1 MTTGSVQLVDRDHRV
16 RLHTNRVEKNLHS
29 EEDFIF
35 IVHSNQISSTNDD
48 DFFTEKIWFKKWMKL
63 YDFSL
68 IINKII
74 KSKSLVLIFPSFNN
88 LVTLK
93 YDPKEGKS
101 QLVWTNP
108 TGSHVCLH
116 DERRCCDQ
124 TALNANRHIFFF
136 YTETPDLSRSAVIQ
150 TPTIIPQDY
159 TQSLIKKSTTSVN
172 NHKFSQSHPCGAA
185 GLLLRHRASR
195 PAGSAWNYSKWI
207 NLHWLNH

>member
-1 MTTGSVQLVDRDHRV
+1 MKKILFFCPLQSNLINQRR
-16 RLHTNRVEKNLHS
+16 RL
-29 EEDFIF
+29 
-35 IVHSNQISSTNDD
+35 
-48 DFFTEKIWFKKWMKL
+48 FTEKIWFKKRMKL

-68 IINKII
+68 IINEII

>member
-16 RLHTNRVEKNLHS
+16 RLHTNRVEKKPPQWRRFN
-29 EEDFIF
+29 FF
-35 IVHSNQISSTNDD
+35 VHSNQISSTNDD
-48 DFFTEKIWFKKWMKL
+48 DFFTEKIWFKKRMKL

-68 IINKII
+68 IINEII

-124 TALNANRHIFFF
+124 TALNANRQFFF
-136 YTETPDLSRSAVIQ
+136 FLHWD
-150 TPTIIPQDY
+150 
-159 TQSLIKKSTTSVN
+159 
-172 NHKFSQSHPCGAA
+172 
-185 GLLLRHRASR
+185 SR
-195 PAGSAWNYSKWI
+195 PQQISRHPNTNHHPTGLHPIPNQKKH
-207 NLHWLNH
+207 NLS